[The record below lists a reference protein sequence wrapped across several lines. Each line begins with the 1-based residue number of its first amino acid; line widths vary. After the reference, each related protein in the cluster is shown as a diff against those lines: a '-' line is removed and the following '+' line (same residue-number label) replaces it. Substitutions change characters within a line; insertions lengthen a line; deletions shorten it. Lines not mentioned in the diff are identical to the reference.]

1 MAANLAVVISSC
13 DLYSDCW
20 KPLFH
25 SIHQYWSDCPYSIY
39 LISNHKD
46 SGDESI
52 RTIKVGEHLGWG
64 SNTKKA
70 LAEIHEEY
78 ILYLQ
83 EDYFLGA
90 PMSTDAVEKHVHF
103 CSDNNVDYIR
113 LEAPYRDNLPI
124 HGNIDY
130 CEDPVAAKYAFSLQP
145 SIWKKDSLHQFCIE
159 GWTGWDYERNICDYI
174 QKNKIN
180 IRGSVVNSKRKA
192 DIGFPMVDGTGIRK
206 GIWTREGYRYL
217 IENGFNVEAA
227 GRKVEGKFMSC
238 CMKQHGFYKIPAR
251 VIIRIMQKFMSR

>member
-206 GIWTREGYRYL
+206 GIWLSL
-217 IENGFNVEAA
+217 I
-227 GRKVEGKFMSC
+227 
-238 CMKQHGFYKIPAR
+238 HI
-251 VIIRIMQKFMSR
+251 

>member
-145 SIWKKDSLHQFCIE
+145 SIWKKDSLHQFCILTA
-159 GWTGWDYERNICDYI
+159 GHFVQKPIIDIDFRNVLVLCRHEFLF
-174 QKNKIN
+174 NKVLNFLNAQIFPH
-180 IRGSVVNSKRKA
+180 A
-192 DIGFPMVDGTGIRK
+192 FDLIGNFFRTC
-206 GIWTREGYRYL
+206 
-217 IENGFNVEAA
+217 N
-227 GRKVEGKFMSC
+227 
-238 CMKQHGFYKIPAR
+238 H
-251 VIIRIMQKFMSR
+251 IRIDFPVCFFKRLLHRADNLLLIKCDATAIPFGYCQYPSLLFG